1 VDQHPHTEKALYH
14 FSFLRDIKVYGIYND
29 SITNYFIQSPFI
41 RKQHSHDFYTIMLVT
56 KGEGEIS
63 INHNRYSVKAN
74 SVCLIASGQTH
85 EFINTENIEGRIL
98 HFCQDFY
105 VEEFSFLRLLN
116 IFAFTS
122 QTENQL
128 NSPYLELS
136 GDDFKSIT
144 EIIEP
149 IIKEYTNYKP
159 ENNSVIIMRSF
170 LNILLLKLSELF
182 EKKSGRTFNDETII
196 VHKLTHLVDKYFIKE
211 HNVAFYAAAFNI
223 SERQLNTICKNHFNS
238 GLKIILTDR
247 LMQEA
252 RKLIL
257 FSELSVAEIS
267 YKLNFEDN
275 SYFNK
280 VFRNKTGI
288 TPKKFRDLHK
298 RLVP

>member
-1 VDQHPHTEKALYH
+1 MDHHPHTEKTLYH

-29 SITNYFIQSPFI
+29 SISNYFLQSPFI

-56 KGEGEIS
+56 KGEGAIT
-63 INHNRYSVKAN
+63 INNYRYSIKAN

-85 EFINTENIEGRIL
+85 EFFDTEKLEGRIL

-122 QTENQL
+122 HTENQL

-136 GDDFKSIT
+136 DEDFKSIT

-149 IIKEYTNYKP
+149 IIREYKEYKP
-159 ENNSVIIMRSF
+159 ENNSVIVMRSF
-170 LNILLLKLSELF
+170 LNILLLKLSELY
-182 EKKSGRTFNDETII
+182 EKKSGRTFNEETII

-211 HNVAFYAAAFNI
+211 HNVAFYATAFNI
-223 SERQLNTICKNHFNS
+223 SERQLNMICKNHFNS
-238 GLKIILTDR
+238 GLKIILVDR

-252 RKLIL
+252 RKLLL

-267 YKLNFEDN
+267 WKLNFADN

-288 TPKKFRDLHK
+288 TPKKFRELHR